1 MVEKEEKWKDK
12 VAIYGM
18 WETLGV
24 CGGVESGQSW
34 GVWGNNEI
42 GFGCIKNE
50 MSVRHSNGCAGR
62 KLSLSQ
68 ESKGTQNSC

>member
-1 MVEKEEKWKDK
+1 MECGKLW
-12 VAIYGM
+12 
-18 WETLGV
+18 
-24 CGGVESGQSW
+24 GGVWGCGEWTEW